1 MTSYKLYSL
10 LVLIVAV
17 SMVQS
22 ISIVRHIPYEEET
35 MTNAVFRK
43 AYSLIPSLKKL
54 RASSPAVGKDFVSA
68 VVTGLSSETIG
79 TGLDSHG
86 IFKKLKG
93 LALLTTLGSV
103 LTSD

>member
-1 MTSYKLYSL
+1 
-10 LVLIVAV
+10 
-17 SMVQS
+17 
-22 ISIVRHIPYEEET
+22 

-93 LALLTTLGSV
+93 FALLTTLGSV